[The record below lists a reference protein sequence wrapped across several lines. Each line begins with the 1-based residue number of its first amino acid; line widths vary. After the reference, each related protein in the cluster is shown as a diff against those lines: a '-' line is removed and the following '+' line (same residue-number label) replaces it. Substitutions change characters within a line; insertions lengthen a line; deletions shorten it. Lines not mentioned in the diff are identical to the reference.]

1 MAEKRERS
9 EEMENLQSR
18 PDSAEKH
25 ARIEEKSSEI
35 DATSEEKTVAT
46 SGKRCNTGAEGD
58 HIGYQENANDKY
70 EYLDHTAD
78 VQLHAWGESLKEA
91 FEQVVVSM
99 FNYMT
104 TDFSTVEML
113 GEQEVEAEGEDLE
126 SLLFHFMDEW
136 LFVFSAEP
144 FFIAKKVVITEFDK
158 ENFKIK
164 SIGYGEEF
172 DIQKHPQGTEVKAI
186 TYSNMQIYD
195 DEDRHEVF
203 VIIDI

>member
-1 MAEKRERS
+1 MAEKREANVAS
-9 EEMENLQSR
+9 ETVPDKQRKLDDSDEKDRDLKCEGSKDESNLCS
-18 PDSAEKH
+18 
-25 ARIEEKSSEI
+25 
-35 DATSEEKTVAT
+35 
-46 SGKRCNTGAEGD
+46 NTGADGD
-58 HIGYQENANDKY
+58 RIGYQENTEDKY

-78 VQLHAWGESLKEA
+78 VQLHSWGEDLKEA
-91 FEQVVVSM
+91 FEQVVVAM

-113 GEQEVEAEGEDLE
+113 DEQTVEAEGEDLE

-136 LFVFSAEP
+136 LFIFSAEP
-144 FFIAKKVVITEFDK
+144 FFIAKKIVITEFDT

-172 DIQKHPQGTEVKAI
+172 DITKHPQGTEVKAI

-195 DEDRHEVF
+195 EENRHEVF